1 MGCHEWQVFCPAI
14 AGGARTDW
22 RRKMKSRLKYARIV
36 IALMIAIGS
45 VGWTAAYAVS
55 GPPFSGW
62 LQLNGGYAQV
72 PYQNEISIDPANGS
86 FTIEGWINNPYF
98 FTDNTHYAVSRQ
110 ASFALDFWH
119 SQPPSPAHSTY
130 GVAFKS
136 CGDSFCTYTS
146 HVLSECA
153 FIVDCQPQGAYH
165 FAYVYDHAT
174 DKGALFLNGVLI
186 GSDEAV
192 PQTSTQPI
200 VLQYAVSMD
209 EFRISNNVRYTA
221 PFTPPSAPYA
231 CDGNTQALWHFD
243 EIAGSTT
250 FHDACGTVDNIMSG
264 YNGAHSEGVTGYKVY
279 LPLAI
284 K

>member
-1 MGCHEWQVFCPAI
+1 
-14 AGGARTDW
+14 
-22 RRKMKSRLKYARIV
+22 
-36 IALMIAIGS
+36 MIAIGS

-55 GPPFSGW
+55 GPPFNGW

-98 FTDNTHYAVSRQ
+98 FTDTTHYAVSRQ
-110 ASFALDFWH
+110 SSFALDFWH

-153 FIVDCQPQGAYH
+153 FGVNCQPQGAYH
-165 FAYVYDHAT
+165 FAYVYDHGT
-174 DKGALFLNGVLI
+174 NKGALFLNGVLI
-186 GSDEAV
+186 GSDEAI

-200 VLQYAVSMD
+200 VLQYAASMD

-221 PFTPPSAPYA
+221 SFTAPSAPYG
-231 CDGNTQALWHFD
+231 CDENTQALWHFD
-243 EIAGSTT
+243 EIVGSTT

-264 YNGAHSEGVTGYKVY
+264 FNGTVSEGVTGYRIY
-279 LPLAI
+279 LPLVI
-284 K
+284 R